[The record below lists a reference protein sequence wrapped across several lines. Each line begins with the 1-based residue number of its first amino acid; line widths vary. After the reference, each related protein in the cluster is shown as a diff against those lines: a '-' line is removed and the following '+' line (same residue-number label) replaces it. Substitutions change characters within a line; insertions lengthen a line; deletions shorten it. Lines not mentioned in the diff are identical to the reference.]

1 MDSLVY
7 NAEVRKR
14 FVQPLHAGTIEPGE
28 GVLSA
33 AAGSLEQG
41 TRFVLF
47 ARVDDARIVD
57 LKHRVYGCPHSIA
70 AASLACEQL
79 LGADLERLKAWSW
92 REAEQPLQVPPEKR
106 GRLLV
111 LEDAVRAL
119 AKAWTTAERPMS

>member
-1 MDSLVY
+1 MASLEY
-7 NAEVRKR
+7 NDEVRSR
-14 FVQPLHAGTIEPGE
+14 FVLPLHAGAIEPGE

-33 AAGSLEQG
+33 AAGRLEQG

-47 ARVDDARIVD
+47 ARIENARIVE

-79 LGADLERLKAWSW
+79 LGADFERLKTWSW
-92 REAEQPLQVPPEKR
+92 REVEQQLEVPPEKR

-119 AKAWTTAERPMS
+119 AKAWATAERSIS

>member
-1 MDSLVY
+1 MASLEY
-7 NAEVRKR
+7 NAEVSAR
-14 FVQPLHAGTIEPGE
+14 FVQPRHAGVIEPSA

-33 AAGSLEQG
+33 AAGSVEQG

-47 ARVDDARIVD
+47 TRIENGRIAE

-79 LGADLERLKAWSW
+79 LGADLQRLNDWSW
-92 REAEQPLQVPPEKR
+92 REVEQPLQVPPEKR

-119 AKAWTTAERPMS
+119 ARAWTTAELP